1 MILSNKIYN
10 LIIYLFILHLKNK
23 LIIYKN
29 KMSQLDR
36 FIKAQE
42 NDYQIALNEIKNG
55 SKDSCWMWYIFP
67 QIRGLGLTEMSKT
80 YAIKDMEE
88 AIEYL
93 NNEILRTRL
102 IEISQA
108 LLDLGDVEINKVM
121 GFPDDLKLK
130 SSMTLFR
137 EAEKESEIKC
147 DNIFQKVL
155 DQFFK
160 GEEDPKT
167 LVILQKQQYEK
178 ENGVEKKEEKEE
190 EDNEKS
196 TVKDIIEDYN
206 KNKNIVLSE
215 HMTDRNIKDTDKEN
229 IDTNAQEETNLE
241 NENEIKTPFG
251 NKNNNT
257 KDDNIQEKKKNET
270 ITSIMLD
277 PNNDNLENKNNNNSL
292 EKEDEEKCC
301 PECLII

>member
-1 MILSNKIYN
+1 
-10 LIIYLFILHLKNK
+10 
-23 LIIYKN
+23 
-29 KMSQLDR
+29 MSQLDR

-215 HMTDRNIKDTDKEN
+215 DMTDRNIKDTDKEN

-251 NKNNNT
+251 NKTNNT

>member
-1 MILSNKIYN
+1 
-10 LIIYLFILHLKNK
+10 
-23 LIIYKN
+23 
-29 KMSQLDR
+29 MSQLDR

-42 NDYQIALNEIKNG
+42 NDYQIALDEIKNG

-67 QIRGLGLTEMSKT
+67 QIKGLGLTEMSKT
-80 YAIKDMEE
+80 YAIKNIEE

-102 IEISQA
+102 IEITQA
-108 LLDLGDVEINKVM
+108 LLDLGAVDIKKVM
-121 GFPDDLKLK
+121 GFPDNLKLK

-137 EAEKESEIKC
+137 EAEKESKIKC

-155 DQFFK
+155 DQFFE

-178 ENGVEKKEEKEE
+178 EKGLEKKEEDE

-196 TVKDIIEDYN
+196 TVHDIIEDYN
-206 KNKNIVLSE
+206 KNKNIVLNE
-215 HMTDRNIKDTDKEN
+215 HMTDRNIKDQDKEN

-241 NENEIKTPFG
+241 NENEIKTPFS
-251 NKNNNT
+251 NKNNNDT
-257 KDDNIQEKKKNET
+257 DNIQEKKEKDT
-270 ITSIMLD
+270 ITSNILD
-277 PNNDNLENKNNNNSL
+277 ANNDNLENNNINNRSL
-292 EKEDEEKCC
+292 DDDIDDSNCC
-301 PECLII
+301 SKCLII

>member
-1 MILSNKIYN
+1 
-10 LIIYLFILHLKNK
+10 
-23 LIIYKN
+23 
-29 KMSQLDR
+29 MSQLDR

>member
-1 MILSNKIYN
+1 
-10 LIIYLFILHLKNK
+10 
-23 LIIYKN
+23 
-29 KMSQLDR
+29 MSQLDR

-42 NDYQIALNEIKNG
+42 NDYQIALDEIKNG

-67 QIRGLGLTEMSKT
+67 QIKGLGLTEMSKT
-80 YAIKDMEE
+80 YAIKNIEE

-102 IEISQA
+102 IEITQA
-108 LLDLGDVEINKVM
+108 LLDLGAVDIKKVM
-121 GFPDDLKLK
+121 GFPDNLKLK

-137 EAEKESEIKC
+137 EAEKESKIKC

-155 DQFFK
+155 DQFFE

-178 ENGVEKKEEKEE
+178 EKGLEKKEEDE

-196 TVKDIIEDYN
+196 TVHDIIEDYN
-206 KNKNIVLSE
+206 KNKNIVLNE
-215 HMTDRNIKDTDKEN
+215 HMTDRNIKDQDKEN

-241 NENEIKTPFG
+241 NENKIPSKIS
-251 NKNNNT
+251 KDI
-257 KDDNIQEKKKNET
+257 DDNSNHVSKYLKT
-270 ITSIMLD
+270 L
-277 PNNDNLENKNNNNSL
+277 
-292 EKEDEEKCC
+292 KEAELV
-301 PECLII
+301 ECLNEEDKRYRFYSITDKGKYYLDKVEKNYQE